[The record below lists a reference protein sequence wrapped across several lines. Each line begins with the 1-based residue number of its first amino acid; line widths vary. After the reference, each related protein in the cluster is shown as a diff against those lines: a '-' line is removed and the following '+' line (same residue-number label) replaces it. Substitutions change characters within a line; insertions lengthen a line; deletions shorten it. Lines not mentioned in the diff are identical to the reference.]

1 MSGIQPGCRIL
12 CRRYNFRNGSTQ
24 SDILK
29 RDAIGSSRT
38 HNPATSSS
46 RDIVRLFSATTQD
59 PLKQWYAR
67 NNACVGFS
75 SPSFVY
81 SSQRF
86 YASGG
91 SSGNLSPLSNAL
103 IDKSSRNLIRLLD
116 IVSNKGKN
124 DSPVTVTTEQCN
136 RVLQSL
142 QQNAA
147 VRGAAKRATLILHK
161 MTAVQSKNTRTLA
174 NNESFALVI
183 YGWQNSDDNSH
194 ARNAEAVL
202 NLWSECARSKTATDA
217 TTMVTVTDEGME
229 VVLKCWCRSG
239 AHDAHT
245 HVQTLLAR
253 MESPSLEAYRE
264 VISLLTARGNVSEAC
279 RVLMNLEDSYYVDGH
294 PTPNT
299 ACYQPIIDA
308 SRDATQSLELL
319 QRMQRMRRHGNT
331 RIDIS
336 THLYNSILSGLAQ
349 NGSIHATRQAEE
361 ILNEMIQQSKSDVS
375 MRPDVTT
382 YSAVMRCMIAGGAV
396 AKADGLLTRLESS
409 YQMKDPAAVRPTT
422 EIYNMVLEAH
432 ATSRG
437 THEEL
442 KRSVVRC
449 EDILHQLVTHT
460 NSTDSADAQQQHWH
474 YKPNAVTFKHVL
486 RAHSRLQAHATS
498 RGTHE
503 ELKRSVVR
511 CEDILHHLLTH
522 TNSTDSADAQ
532 QQHWHYKPNAVTF
545 KHVLRAHSRLR
556 NFTRSNKILQLYAS
570 FTPPDIHAYNMV
582 LRSCITDT
590 NDAAKRRE
598 ALAICVGT
606 VQKATAYTPP
616 KNAHPDDPEDVTFD
630 MLPNSLTYQLFF
642 QAMAQFLPE
651 DNPKKLKLAE
661 KMLWQ
666 ACDYGIVNQSVLQ
679 ALRDWMGS
687 SNSYRGLLE
696 RVTGIEG
703 VRTIHDFPEEFTT
716 YAQQD

>member
-1 MSGIQPGCRIL
+1 MSGIQRGCRIL
-12 CRRYNFRNGSTQ
+12 CRRCNFRNGSTQ

-29 RDAIGSSRT
+29 REAIGSSRT

-46 RDIVRLFSATTQD
+46 RDIVRLFSATTQN

-279 RVLMNLEDSYYVDGH
+279 QVLTKLEDSYYVDGH

-409 YQMKDPAAVRPTT
+409 YQMNDPAAVRPTT

-449 EDILHQLVTHT
+449 EDILHQLVSHT
-460 NSTDSADAQQQHWH
+460 NSTDTADADP
-474 YKPNAVTFKHVL
+474 K
-486 RAHSRLQAHATS
+486 
-498 RGTHE
+498 
-503 ELKRSVVR
+503 
-511 CEDILHHLLTH
+511 
-522 TNSTDSADAQ
+522 
-532 QQHWHYKPNAVTF
+532 HWHYKPNAVTF

-556 NFTRSNKILQLYAS
+556 NFTRSNKILQLYES